1 MSMYSF
7 ENQHVLFCAN
17 HIPLTWCIGRSQL
30 NGDPIDGHQIPVT
43 ATTARHGKLQR
54 NLIGKPSKGRV
65 HNGVAHDGVGDPNDI
80 VDVGRGGRAP
90 LPTGMGRGGGGA
102 TVVVPDHDVDA
113 HPFDTKDQK
122 KFTISLHQSTCT
134 MEQTTVLA
142 DAPKCSITYRRG
154 SGRNRSENG
163 LYGKKKKKQK
173 RTPLPQFNQSLCGEH
188 VHM

>member
-1 MSMYSF
+1 MD
-7 ENQHVLFCAN
+7 
-17 HIPLTWCIGRSQL
+17 
-30 NGDPIDGHQIPVT
+30 GDPIDGHHIPIT

-113 HPFDTKDQK
+113 HPFDTKDPK
-122 KFTISLHQSTCT
+122 KNLPSVYISLHVPWSEQQYWPMHQSVS
-134 MEQTTVLA
+134 M
-142 DAPKCSITYRRG
+142 TYRRG
-154 SGRNRSENG
+154 SGRNRGENG
-163 LYGKKKKKQK
+163 LYEKKKKKQK
-173 RTPLPQFNQSLCGEH
+173 RTPLPPFNQSLCGEH

>member
-113 HPFDTKDQK
+113 HPFDTKDPGK
-122 KFTISLHQSTCT
+122 KKIYHQSTSVYMYHGANNSIGRCT
-134 MEQTTVLA
+134 KVFHHLPSWEWPEPGREWSVWKEEEETKKDTVA
-142 DAPKCSITYRRG
+142 TI
-154 SGRNRSENG
+154 
-163 LYGKKKKKQK
+163 
-173 RTPLPQFNQSLCGEH
+173 QS
-188 VHM
+188 VSMR

>member
-1 MSMYSF
+1 MF
-7 ENQHVLFCAN
+7 FFCAN

-113 HPFDTKDQK
+113 HPFDTKDRK
-122 KFTISLHQSTCT
+122 KNLPSVYISLHVPWSEQQYWPMHQSVPSLTVVGVAGTGARMVCMERRRRNKKGHRCHNSISLYAVNMYTCRT
-134 MEQTTVLA
+134 M
-142 DAPKCSITYRRG
+142 
-154 SGRNRSENG
+154 
-163 LYGKKKKKQK
+163 
-173 RTPLPQFNQSLCGEH
+173 
-188 VHM
+188 